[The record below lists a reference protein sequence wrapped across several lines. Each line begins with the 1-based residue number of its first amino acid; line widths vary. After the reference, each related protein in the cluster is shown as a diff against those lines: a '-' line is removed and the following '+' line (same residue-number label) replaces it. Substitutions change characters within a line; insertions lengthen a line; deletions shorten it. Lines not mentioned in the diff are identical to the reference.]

1 MPTTESVAP
10 PPVQTA
16 PAESSLPYVLPFA
29 AFMVLLGVAP
39 YLTAL
44 GEWEYLL
51 RPVVLA
57 VILLVFS
64 RQVIDLR
71 VSRPISGVLIGVAVF
86 FLWIGPDVLIPGY
99 RDSWL
104 FQNSIMGHIKDGI
117 AAEHQTNALVL
128 ATRSLRA
135 IIIVPI
141 IEELFWRA
149 WLMRW
154 LINPS
159 LRLVP
164 MGAFSW
170 SSLLITAVMFGSEHG
185 PYWDV
190 GLVTGIIYNLWMVRT
205 KRLGDL
211 VLVHAVTN
219 ACLSAYVLLFQK
231 WQYWP

>member
-16 PAESSLPYVLPFA
+16 PAESSLPYVLPFGV
-29 AFMVLLGVAP
+29 FMVLLGVAP
-39 YLTAL
+39 YLARL

-104 FQNSIMGHIKDGI
+104 FQNS
-117 AAEHQTNALVL
+117 
-128 ATRSLRA
+128 
-135 IIIVPI
+135 
-141 IEELFWRA
+141 
-149 WLMRW
+149 
-154 LINPS
+154 
-159 LRLVP
+159 
-164 MGAFSW
+164 
-170 SSLLITAVMFGSEHG
+170 
-185 PYWDV
+185 
-190 GLVTGIIYNLWMVRT
+190 
-205 KRLGDL
+205 
-211 VLVHAVTN
+211 
-219 ACLSAYVLLFQK
+219 
-231 WQYWP
+231 

>member
-1 MPTTESVAP
+1 
-10 PPVQTA
+10 
-16 PAESSLPYVLPFA
+16 
-29 AFMVLLGVAP
+29 MVLLGVAP

-104 FQNSIMGHIKDGI
+104 FQNSMMGHIKDGI

-135 IIIVPI
+135 IILVPI
-141 IEELFWRA
+141 IEELFWRG

-164 MGAFSW
+164 MGAFS
-170 SSLLITAVMFGSEHG
+170 
-185 PYWDV
+185 
-190 GLVTGIIYNLWMVRT
+190 
-205 KRLGDL
+205 
-211 VLVHAVTN
+211 
-219 ACLSAYVLLFQK
+219 
-231 WQYWP
+231 